1 MKVSDA
7 FPSNYIAASDLDGN
21 NVTVT
26 MKSVELEKV
35 GDDNKPVVY
44 FKGKAKGLILNKTN
58 AKNIATVYGDDMD
71 DWEGQE
77 IVLFP
82 AMVDFQGK
90 TVEAIRVRAPQPKDR
105 KASNIGTAPQRMASE
120 PMPSDDIP
128 F

>member
-7 FPSNYIAASDLDGN
+7 YPSNYIAATDLDGN

-26 MKSVELEKV
+26 MKNVDFEKV
-35 GDDNKPVVY
+35 GEEQKPVLY
-44 FKGKAKGLILNKTN
+44 FKGKTKGLILNKTN

-71 DWEGQE
+71 DWTGQD

-90 TVEAIRVRAPQPKDR
+90 TVEAIRIRAPQPKDR
-105 KASNIGTAPQRMASE
+105 KKDSISTAPQREAADLN
-120 PMPSDDIP
+120 DDIP